1 MIKEY
6 IIILLFKESETV
18 AGFFVEHS
26 AIIFALYFLAEY
38 SNMIFLSYI
47 FSILFTTSIILLPF
61 HLFYFIWIRAS
72 LPRLRYDHLI
82 KLCWYNILPIML
94 GFLIFYLSILIALI

>member
-1 MIKEY
+1 M
-6 IIILLFKESETV
+6 ESETV

-38 SNMIFLSYI
+38 SNMIFLSYL
-47 FSILFTTSIILLPF
+47 FSLLFTSSLILFPF

-72 LPRLRYDHLI
+72 LPRLRYDQLI
-82 KLCWYNILPIML
+82 ILCWYNILPIIL
-94 GFLIFYLSILIALI
+94 AYLILTISIIFCLY